1 MKEDLA
7 LFVDNGDFS
16 SDSIAALLERK
27 AQSVKLE
34 FFEIGYLLNLLHK
47 QIWCVN
53 YSFQNFPTFYDW
65 TEQRLGF
72 KRTTVKNLML
82 LNRTYCDTSRDA
94 STMYVGACYIP
105 VEFSPHID
113 EKWAAYSQTALV
125 EMLPLSDFD
134 RSRVTP
140 DLSISAIRDMKKSL
154 AERGQSTDHEEI
166 ATGDGQLTDQVAE
179 DEIVV
184 DNTPVPEVVK
194 AEEVL
199 LLRAKRLVLKN
210 VKERQEW
217 LEAYKDNCYLWLD
230 IPALDAAIYR
240 YDFCN
245 GVYLLITVLLEDNL
259 VFYQLIGKGVM
270 RRWSYGAYTFNQVV
284 DYLTAHRDEV

>member
-1 MKEDLA
+1 MNEDLA
-7 LFVDNGDFS
+7 LLVKTGGSD
-16 SDSIAALLERK
+16 DSIAALLERK
-27 AQSVKLE
+27 AQAVKLE
-34 FFEIGYLLNLLHK
+34 FFEIGYLLNLIHGR
-47 QIWCVN
+47 IWCFDN
-53 YSFQNFPTFYDW
+53 SFRDFATFYDW
-65 TEQRLGF
+65 AESVLGF

-82 LNRTYCDTSRDA
+82 LNRTYCDTSKDV
-94 STMYVGACYIP
+94 SIMYVGACYIP

-125 EMLPLSDFD
+125 EMLPMSDFE

-140 DLSISAIRDMKKSL
+140 DLSISAIRDIKKSL
-154 AERGQSTDHEEI
+154 AGRGQSTDHEEI

-199 LLRAKRLVLKN
+199 LSRVNRLVLKN

-245 GVYLLITVLLEDNL
+245 GVYLLVTVLLEDNL
-259 VFYQLIGKGVM
+259 VSYQLIGEGVM

-284 DYLTAHRDEV
+284 EYLTAHRDEV